1 MAEFDGFSLASTLLS
16 FNARVRTVPQNDVVL
31 FDDGSQ
37 RRLMSTHC
45 FVLVCGRHG
54 IINRFPTT
62 MKRTASF
69 LRQLQ
74 ALFACLLASLLIS
87 CATKELE
94 RCPPGT
100 PGIILSQP
108 VECTHKDGRFTLPA
122 GHYQAEAQSP
132 KGIYYAAPE
141 RLKTDGIIRAGQERG
156 GLFIAREGWQWAWTG
171 HPGWEAEQSAT
182 TITGKRG
189 IIMPTHYK
197 FEPWVRYQVAKQQR
211 SLNADK
217 SAPIKKR

>member
-1 MAEFDGFSLASTLLS
+1 
-16 FNARVRTVPQNDVVL
+16 
-31 FDDGSQ
+31 
-37 RRLMSTHC
+37 
-45 FVLVCGRHG
+45 
-54 IINRFPTT
+54 

-211 SLNADK
+211 DAQRIVASGHKDNGALALELIQQVSQVAIFPLGWYKKILLN
-217 SAPIKKR
+217 

>member
-1 MAEFDGFSLASTLLS
+1 MQQNGVSLFMLQPAPVHACS
-16 FNARVRTVPQNDVVL
+16 L
-31 FDDGSQ
+31 F
-37 RRLMSTHC
+37 L
-45 FVLVCGRHG
+45 FVCGRYAV
-54 IINRFPTT
+54 INKLPTT

-69 LRQLQ
+69 FRQLQ
-74 ALFACLLASLLIS
+74 ALFACLLASSLNS

-132 KGIYYAAPE
+132 KGIYYAAPQ

-171 HPGWEAEQSAT
+171 HPGWEVEQSAT

-197 FEPWVRYQVAKQQR
+197 FEPLVRYQVAKQKR

>member
-1 MAEFDGFSLASTLLS
+1 
-16 FNARVRTVPQNDVVL
+16 
-31 FDDGSQ
+31 
-37 RRLMSTHC
+37 
-45 FVLVCGRHG
+45 
-54 IINRFPTT
+54 
-62 MKRTASF
+62 MKTTASF
-69 LRQLQ
+69 FRQLQ
-74 ALFACLLASLLIS
+74 ALFACLLASSLIS

-100 PGIILSQP
+100 PGIMLSQP

-132 KGIYYAAPE
+132 KGIYYAAPQ

-171 HPGWEAEQSAT
+171 HPGWEVEQSAT

-197 FEPWVRYQVAKQQR
+197 FEPLVRYQVAKQKR
-211 SLNADK
+211 SLNADN
-217 SAPIKKR
+217 SAPIKKDERN